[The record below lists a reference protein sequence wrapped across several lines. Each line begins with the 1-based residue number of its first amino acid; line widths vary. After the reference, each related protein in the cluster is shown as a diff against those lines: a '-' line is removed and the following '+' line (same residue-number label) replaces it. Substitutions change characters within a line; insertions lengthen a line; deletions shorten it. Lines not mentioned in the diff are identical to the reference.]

1 VVRGF
6 ARYLSTID
14 PASEIPPEDLLPATL
29 PRVAPYLYSPA
40 EIQALMTAARALSP
54 QLRAATI
61 ETVIGLLAVTGLRPG
76 EALGLDRVDV
86 ELRDGLLHV
95 RAAK

>member
-1 VVRGF
+1 LGVVRGF

-14 PASEIPPEDLLPATL
+14 PATEIPPEDLLPATL

-40 EIQALMTAARALSP
+40 EIQALMSAARALSP

-61 ETVIGLLAVTGLRPG
+61 
-76 EALGLDRVDV
+76 
-86 ELRDGLLHV
+86 
-95 RAAK
+95 